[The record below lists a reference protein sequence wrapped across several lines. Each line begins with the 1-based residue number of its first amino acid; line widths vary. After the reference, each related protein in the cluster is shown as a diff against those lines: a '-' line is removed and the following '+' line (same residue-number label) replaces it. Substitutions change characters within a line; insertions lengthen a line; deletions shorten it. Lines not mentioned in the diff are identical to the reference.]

1 MLVLATIQ
9 YVYIYTKYL
18 LYYFTNEWM
27 VTGVPPKKNI
37 PISYFIFCPPPKDF
51 LGNEVSFQVLPPKNV
66 VLCLFKAG
74 IQTHF
79 LCSINVNHN
88 VKSLNLS
95 ENGQKLSSSS
105 RTIVYVKK
113 LYISSTLNID
123 LILWH
128 TQLFACAGKC

>member
-1 MLVLATIQ
+1 MKIRVDYTGHLFRVQIKLVLDSVSFCACGCRKGIFP
-9 YVYIYTKYL
+9 YL
-18 LYYFTNEWM
+18 ASFFGL
-27 VTGVPPKKNI
+27 PP
-37 PISYFIFCPPPKDF
+37 SKDF
-51 LGNEVSFQVLPPKNV
+51 LGNEVSFQVLSPKNV

-105 RTIVYVKK
+105 SRTTVYVKK
-113 LYISSTLNID
+113 YLLS
-123 LILWH
+123 
-128 TQLFACAGKC
+128 

>member
-1 MLVLATIQ
+1 MHVFVAKGYSHILLHFLAPS
-9 YVYIYTKYL
+9 K
-18 LYYFTNEWM
+18 
-27 VTGVPPKKNI
+27 
-37 PISYFIFCPPPKDF
+37 KDF

-95 ENGQKLSSSS
+95 ENGQKLSSSL
-105 RTIVYVKK
+105 RTIVYVKSVCIYFLEIHGVVGGAK
-113 LYISSTLNID
+113 SELCIHFL
-123 LILWH
+123 
-128 TQLFACAGKC
+128 QAGP